1 MSFTIGMEQ
10 KSRRRTTKK
19 GAKSTCSPQVKEIQT
34 GAALSTTEVVVD
46 EVPGRP
52 FYWGEGRIK
61 LCGQTGCGF
70 SNTINKRSLTRWQQ
84 SRGMYAD

>member
-19 GAKSTCSPQVKEIQT
+19 GAKSMCSPQEKEIQT
-34 GAALSTTEVVVD
+34 GAALLTTEVVVD

-52 FYWGEGRIK
+52 FYRGEGRIK
-61 LCGQTGCGF
+61 LCGF